1 MKNKVNFNSIL
12 DELFPISSNNMK
24 IDYLKKVNKVK
35 IAGIARLKF
44 KTF

>member
-1 MKNKVNFNSIL
+1 MKNKVNFNSIF
-12 DELFPISSNNMK
+12 DKIFPISNNNMK

-35 IAGIARLKF
+35 IAGITRLKF